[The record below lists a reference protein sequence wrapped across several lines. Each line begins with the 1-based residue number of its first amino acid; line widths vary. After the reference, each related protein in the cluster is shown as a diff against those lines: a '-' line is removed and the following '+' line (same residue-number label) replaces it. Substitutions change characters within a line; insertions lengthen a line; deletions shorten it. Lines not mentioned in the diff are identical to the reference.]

1 VRLAGVQPR
10 PRRRRGAA
18 LAALAPV
25 VALLAGC
32 TVARPPGDSPLRYR
46 DEVFG
51 SVTVTRDLAYGS
63 AAGASGQPVSL
74 GLDLYTPTGDATTTA
89 RPAVIWI
96 HGGGFSAGTKSA
108 SDVVQLATTFAKRGY
123 VAASIDYRLLAP
135 PGCGGTGTP
144 SSQCAV
150 AAVEAEHD
158 AQAAVRWLRA
168 HAAQYRIDPDRIAV
182 GGTSAGAVTSI
193 LVATDA
199 GNSGSSGNPGYP
211 SRVGGAVSIS
221 GGLPINSTIDSGDA
235 PVLFFHGDTDRVVPI
250 SWSAQ
255 NAGALLDAGVLAVWE
270 PLAGAGHVPFQ
281 YRDLFFEQSSYFLYT
296 VLDLAHA
303 GSPTVR
309 APRSIP
315 LDGGRSVTTRGLR

>member
-1 VRLAGVQPR
+1 VRLPSVTPR
-10 PRRRRGAA
+10 PRRRRGPA
-18 LAALAPV
+18 LAALALV
-25 VALLAGC
+25 VTLLAGC
-32 TVARPPGDSPLRYR
+32 TVARPPGNAPLLYR

-51 SVTVTRDLAYGS
+51 SVAVARDLVYGS
-63 AAGASGQPVSL
+63 APGASGQPVSL
-74 GLDLYTPTGDATTTA
+74 GLDLYTPTGDASTA
-89 RPAVIWI
+89 PRPAVVWI
-96 HGGGFSAGTKSA
+96 HGGGFSAGSKTS
-108 SDVVQLATTFAKRGY
+108 SNVVQLAATFAKRGY

-144 SSQCAV
+144 SSQCTV

-168 HAAQYRIDPDRIAV
+168 HAAQYRIDPHRIAV

-199 GNSGSSGNPGYP
+199 GNPGGSGNPGYP
-211 SRVGGAVSIS
+211 SSVGGAVSIS
-221 GGLPINSTIDSGDA
+221 GGLPINSTIDAGDA
-235 PVLFFHGDTDRVVPI
+235 PVLFFHGDTDQVVPI
-250 SWSAQ
+250 WWSAQ
-255 NAGALLDAGVLAVWE
+255 NAGALIDAGVLAVWE

-303 GSPTVR
+303 GSSTVR
-309 APRSIP
+309 APRSIQ
-315 LDGGRSVTTRGLR
+315 LDGGREVTTSGLR